1 MTAREYLEQLTDIDL
16 EIQAKEKQKAH
27 LKKRKANISSP
38 KLGDKVKTSH
48 ENNSNKIIDDI
59 VTLEQEITEDI
70 AKLVKIEADVTKK
83 INHLSNP
90 TYRMILINKYINGIP
105 LVEIATDEYSERQL
119 KRLHK
124 RALKSLTVICG
135 FDEEKNDSK
144 I

>member
-59 VTLEQEITEDI
+59 VTLEQEITEDT

-105 LVEIATDEYSERQL
+105 LVEIATDEYSERQIQ
-119 KRLHK
+119 RLHK
-124 RALKSLTVICG
+124 RALKSLTAIFG
-135 FDEEKNDSK
+135 FEKEQ
-144 I
+144 